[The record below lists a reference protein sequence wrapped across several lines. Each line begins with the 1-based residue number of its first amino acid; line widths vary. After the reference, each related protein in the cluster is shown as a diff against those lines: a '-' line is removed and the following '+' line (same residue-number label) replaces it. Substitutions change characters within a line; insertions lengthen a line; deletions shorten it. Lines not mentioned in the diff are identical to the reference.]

1 MESNSAALPTGVSFS
16 SPAGQIDQQSAASQS
31 SQLRGY
37 VSTVNNKSRPRVYIS
52 GPISRGDQEHNFN
65 QSIVAQRELIRLGF
79 SPLNPMLT
87 MKFPGHESISHQEWI
102 DCDLPW
108 VEMSNAVLRLPGE
121 SIGADM
127 ETDHAK
133 KLGIPVFESIESLV
147 RNLGSGLASGEGMA
161 SGKAR
166 ALLDTQS
173 RLLVIGLHGY
183 PTSGKDECAK
193 ILAEITGGEFERVA
207 FADPVKQSALACD
220 PIVFV
225 HFSEYVFEGGS
236 DGGSKTQLEGYYR
249 LSWLVQVVGWTE
261 AKKCEQVRRF
271 LQKLGTEG
279 GRDIHGQD
287 CWCKIA
293 TRKINDARNF
303 GKHVV
308 ATDVRFDTEIQ
319 TIQWFGGEFWK
330 VTRPGV
336 GPVNNHK
343 SENQLPD
350 FLFTEFIT
358 NDGGLN
364 CLREKVSLAW
374 ERAKERLKLRSWS
387 HLN

>member
-1 MESNSAALPTGVSFS
+1 MESNSAALPTGVSIS
-16 SPAGQIDQQSAASQS
+16 SPAGQLDQQYAASQS
-31 SQLRGY
+31 SHLRGY
-37 VSTVNNKSRPRVYIS
+37 VSTINNKSRPRVYIS

-65 QSIVAQRELIRLGF
+65 QSIVAQRELIQLGF

-133 KLGIPVFESIESLV
+133 RLGIPVFESIDCLV
-147 RNLGSGLASGEGMA
+147 RNLGSCVGVGGLASVE
-161 SGKAR
+161 AR
-166 ALLDTQS
+166 ALLDAQS

-207 FADPVKQSALACD
+207 FADPIKESALACD

-225 HFSEYVFEGGS
+225 HFSEYVFDGGS
-236 DGGSKTQLEGYYR
+236 DGGPKTQLEGYYR

-293 TRKINDARNF
+293 TRKIIEARRNK
-303 GKHVV
+303 KHVV

-350 FLFTEFIT
+350 FLFTEFIQ
-358 NDGGLN
+358 NDGGLG

-374 ERAKERLKLRSWS
+374 DRAKERAKFRSEM
-387 HLN
+387 HQN

>member
-1 MESNSAALPTGVSFS
+1 MESNSVALPTGISFS
-16 SPAGQIDQQSAASQS
+16 SPAGQSLGSDR
-31 SQLRGY
+31 LRGY
-37 VSTVNNKSRPRVYIS
+37 VSTINNRSRPRVYIS
-52 GPISRGDQEHNFN
+52 GPISRGDQEHNFD

-127 ETDHAK
+127 ETEHAK
-133 KLGIPVFESIESLV
+133 KLGIPVFDSIDCLV
-147 RNLGSGLASGEGMA
+147 RNLGGGGGALASGE
-161 SGKAR
+161 AR
-166 ALLDTQS
+166 ALLDAQS

-207 FADPVKQSALACD
+207 FADPVKDAALACD
-220 PIVFV
+220 PLVDVENSEGIFSNSNYWSGEKVPVVGIV
-225 HFSEYVFEGGS
+225 
-236 DGGSKTQLEGYYR
+236 R
-249 LSWLVQVVGWTE
+249 LVWLVKEVGWTE
-261 AKKCEQVRRF
+261 AKKCEDVRRF
-271 LQKLGTEG
+271 LQQLGTEG

-293 TRKINDARNF
+293 TRKIIEARRNK
-303 GKHVV
+303 KHVV
-308 ATDVRFDTEIQ
+308 ATDVRFDTEIH
-319 TIQWFGGEFWK
+319 TVQWFGGEFWK

-350 FLFTEFIT
+350 FLFTEFIH
-358 NDGGLN
+358 NDGGLG

-374 ERAKERLKLRSWS
+374 ERAKFRSEM
-387 HLN
+387 HQN